1 MILDDNLFKGY
12 LNFLLVWLL
21 FNIIVVLCR
30 FVKFKIYIMKI
41 FDLMCKICMY
51 LYIYIYVIFYGIMG
65 FVFYLRVIMMNLCF
79 NEISVVLK

>member
-41 FDLMCKICMY
+41 FDLMCKICIY